1 MDEKDNV
8 TEQLK
13 ELITVYS
20 FNKNTLSQ
28 YLGLPLDRIDDLSN
42 GNINFLP
49 DDCTYRFKL
58 FNKIKLGITIIN
70 KIKDYNKC
78 CSYITKYITKSCCR
92 TDSGRVYFCSRG
104 LKRAEEELM
113 IDTDLNT
120 IFDNVFQNDYC
131 QKKDFDITRLS
142 EQQKLKLNRYFNL
155 NDEILQQDNNYI
167 TNYLKLFTNFYNN
180 YNIRVHK

>member
-1 MDEKDNV
+1 
-8 TEQLK
+8 
-13 ELITVYS
+13 
-20 FNKNTLSQ
+20 
-28 YLGLPLDRIDDLSN
+28 
-42 GNINFLP
+42 
-49 DDCTYRFKL
+49 
-58 FNKIKLGITIIN
+58 
-70 KIKDYNKC
+70 
-78 CSYITKYITKSCCR
+78 
-92 TDSGRVYFCSRG
+92 
-104 LKRAEEELM
+104 M